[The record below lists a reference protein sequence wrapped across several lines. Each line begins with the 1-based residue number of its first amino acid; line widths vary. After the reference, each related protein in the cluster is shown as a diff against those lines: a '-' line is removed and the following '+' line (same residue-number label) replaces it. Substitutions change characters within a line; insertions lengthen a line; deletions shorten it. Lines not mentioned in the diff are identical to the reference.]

1 MAYPEQIGSARSSFQ
16 LEAELHR
23 IVNLTPQMLAVMEPD
38 GRIPWVNEVALDYLG
53 IGLEDLGSNDL
64 QARIFHPDD
73 LQRSAED
80 RRNALAR
87 GTPFETELHLRGKDG
102 TYRWF
107 LIRYQPLKDA
117 EGRVLRWYG
126 GATDIEERKRAEEA
140 RQEIEEQWKA
150 AFESNPTM
158 YFILD
163 VAGEIVSVNPFG
175 AEQLGYTVSELVGQS
190 VLDVFYEPDRQ
201 SVQRHAKDCFER
213 PGRMI
218 SWEARKIRKDGTM
231 IWVRETGNAVFLK
244 NRQVLLVICEV
255 ITEQKRAEE
264 ALRRSEKELR
274 GLVETIPVMAFTYL
288 PDGSTEFVNQRLLEY
303 TGLSAD
309 TISGHGWQSTVHAD
323 DLESHLNKWCAS
335 LASGQPFENEVRHRN
350 AKGEYRWFLVRAVP
364 LRDEHEI
371 IRKWYGI
378 LTDIEDRKRTE
389 EALRQSEQRFRN
401 VIETIPTMAWTA
413 RPNGENDFANRSW
426 LDYTGV
432 PAKNAAGDGWAV
444 SFHPADIATHVA
456 KWHISLS
463 SGKPFENESRIKRA
477 SDGEYRWFLTRA
489 VPLRDEN
496 GNIVKWYGVATDIE
510 DRKRAEAFLTGEKR
524 ILEMV
529 AKGDSLA
536 QILDSLCRLVE
547 EQTSGVLASI
557 LLVDGDRL
565 RHGAAPSLPKAYTDP
580 IDGAAFGPVA
590 GSCGTAVYRRE
601 QVIVEDIATDPL
613 WADYRESALRYSL
626 RACSSTPVF
635 SSQGNVIAAFGM
647 YYREPRKPSLRD
659 QEIIEQI
666 THLAGVAI
674 ERKQTQDAL
683 RRSEVYLAESQRLT
697 KTGSWAYNPA
707 TEKAIYWSEEMFRIA
722 ELDPKQGPPAAETF
736 LQRVHPEDRNSMIEG
751 LRKAALAKTEYE
763 DHHRLLLPDGTI
775 KHILGIGHPVFDHS
789 GKVIEYVGTEVDET
803 ERKRAEA
810 ERERL
815 RQLEVDLARIN
826 RVSMMGELTASLAH
840 EIKQPIAAAVS
851 NAEACLHW
859 LARDEP
865 DLAEVREAATE
876 VVKEAMRAAE
886 IMTRI
891 RSLFQ
896 KEEAKRKVTDLNEV
910 IADTVS
916 LIREEAERSA
926 ISVRTELDAELPR
939 ISADRVQLQQ
949 VLVNLMLNGLEAMNG
964 TRGELIIRSQRNKDG
979 RPMISVSDI
988 GTGLPAGEGEKI
1000 FDAFF
1005 TTKSQGIGMGLAIC
1019 RSIIESHGGRLWATA
1034 NPGKGSTFCFTLPN
1048 EGPEGI

>member
-1 MAYPEQIGSARSSFQ
+1 
-16 LEAELHR
+16 
-23 IVNLTPQMLAVMEPD
+23 
-38 GRIPWVNEVALDYLG
+38 
-53 IGLEDLGSNDL
+53 
-64 QARIFHPDD
+64 
-73 LQRSAED
+73 
-80 RRNALAR
+80 
-87 GTPFETELHLRGKDG
+87 
-102 TYRWF
+102 
-107 LIRYQPLKDA
+107 
-117 EGRVLRWYG
+117 
-126 GATDIEERKRAEEA
+126 
-140 RQEIEEQWKA
+140 
-150 AFESNPTM
+150 
-158 YFILD
+158 
-163 VAGEIVSVNPFG
+163 
-175 AEQLGYTVSELVGQS
+175 
-190 VLDVFYEPDRQ
+190 
-201 SVQRHAKDCFER
+201 
-213 PGRMI
+213 
-218 SWEARKIRKDGTM
+218 
-231 IWVRETGNAVFLK
+231 
-244 NRQVLLVICEV
+244 
-255 ITEQKRAEE
+255 
-264 ALRRSEKELR
+264 
-274 GLVETIPVMAFTYL
+274 
-288 PDGSTEFVNQRLLEY
+288 
-303 TGLSAD
+303 
-309 TISGHGWQSTVHAD
+309 
-323 DLESHLNKWCAS
+323 
-335 LASGQPFENEVRHRN
+335 
-350 AKGEYRWFLVRAVP
+350 
-364 LRDEHEI
+364 
-371 IRKWYGI
+371 
-378 LTDIEDRKRTE
+378 
-389 EALRQSEQRFRN
+389 
-401 VIETIPTMAWTA
+401 
-413 RPNGENDFANRSW
+413 
-426 LDYTGV
+426 
-432 PAKNAAGDGWAV
+432 
-444 SFHPADIATHVA
+444 
-456 KWHISLS
+456 
-463 SGKPFENESRIKRA
+463 
-477 SDGEYRWFLTRA
+477 
-489 VPLRDEN
+489 
-496 GNIVKWYGVATDIE
+496 
-510 DRKRAEAFLTGEKR
+510 
-524 ILEMV
+524 
-529 AKGDSLA
+529 
-536 QILDSLCRLVE
+536 
-547 EQTSGVLASI
+547 
-557 LLVDGDRL
+557 
-565 RHGAAPSLPKAYTDP
+565 
-580 IDGAAFGPVA
+580 
-590 GSCGTAVYRRE
+590 
-601 QVIVEDIATDPL
+601 
-613 WADYRESALRYSL
+613 
-626 RACSSTPVF
+626 
-635 SSQGNVIAAFGM
+635 M

-926 ISVRTELDAELPR
+926 LSVRTELDAELPM